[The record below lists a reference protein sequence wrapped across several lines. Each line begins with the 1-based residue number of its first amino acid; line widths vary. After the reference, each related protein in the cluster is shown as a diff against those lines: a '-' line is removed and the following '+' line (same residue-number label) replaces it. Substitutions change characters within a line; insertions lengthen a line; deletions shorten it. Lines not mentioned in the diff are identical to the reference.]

1 MMRLTK
7 ADLSRNYL
15 NSFSPHL
22 AKLANLK
29 TLSLANNYIV
39 TLSVPFVVQLKRL
52 VVNIYM
58 FHTHSHTYSHTKQ
71 ELDLSKNKLSEVPK
85 DIGLLVNLRA
95 LYLDGNGIQTLPE
108 SITALVNLHRLT
120 LSKNQLEGE
129 IPAIQH
135 MPKLSIFSINGNKID
150 RFPHGVLPKL
160 ANIKVSACASLSRVL
175 TILPPPPPNPKRLK
189 SV

>member
-52 VVNIYM
+52 VVLCYLY
-58 FHTHSHTYSHTKQ
+58 FYVLHTH
-71 ELDLSKNKLSEVPK
+71 
-85 DIGLLVNLRA
+85 
-95 LYLDGNGIQTLPE
+95 TLTHNRN
-108 SITALVNLHRLT
+108 SI
-120 LSKNQLEGE
+120 
-129 IPAIQH
+129 
-135 MPKLSIFSINGNKID
+135 
-150 RFPHGVLPKL
+150 
-160 ANIKVSACASLSRVL
+160 
-175 TILPPPPPNPKRLK
+175 
-189 SV
+189 